1 MNSIFAERM
10 QGLGGRT
17 ETSFEVLA
25 KAKALEQEGR
35 EIVHLEIGEPDFD
48 TPKSVRDA
56 AIEAMKAGYTH
67 YVPSAGIP
75 EFRTVI
81 ADYISRTRSIDVSP
95 EEVVVTPGAKPI
107 IFFSM
112 LACIEYGDEVMYP
125 NPGFPVYESL
135 IKFIGA
141 KAVPMH
147 LKEENNFALDTV
159 DILEKITDKTK
170 MIILNFP
177 ENPTGGLLTEEN
189 LKGIADKV
197 KERQDL
203 IILSD
208 EIYSRIIYDGKHR
221 SIASLPGMKSKTTII
236 DGFSKTY
243 AMTGWRL
250 GYGVM
255 RQDMAEKISQLMIN
269 SNSCTTAFTQ
279 MAGIEA
285 LTGPQEEVEK
295 MVDEFKQRRDVI
307 IDGLNRIDGITC
319 KKPQATFYAFPNT
332 QDLNMTS
339 QALTDLLLNEAGV
352 AALSGTSF
360 GSNGEG
366 YLRFSFANSIAN
378 IEKALTRIKE
388 TVESL

>member
-1 MNSIFAERM
+1 
-10 QGLGGRT
+10 
-17 ETSFEVLA
+17 
-25 KAKALEQEGR
+25 
-35 EIVHLEIGEPDFD
+35 
-48 TPKSVRDA
+48 
-56 AIEAMKAGYTH
+56 
-67 YVPSAGIP
+67 
-75 EFRTVI
+75 
-81 ADYISRTRSIDVSP
+81 
-95 EEVVVTPGAKPI
+95 
-107 IFFSM
+107 
-112 LACIEYGDEVMYP
+112 
-125 NPGFPVYESL
+125 
-135 IKFIGA
+135 
-141 KAVPMH
+141 
-147 LKEENNFALDTV
+147 
-159 DILEKITDKTK
+159 

-189 LKGIADKV
+189 LEGIADKV
-197 KERQDL
+197 KDRQDL

-255 RQDMAEKISQLMIN
+255 RQDMAEKISQLMMN
-269 SNSCTTAFTQ
+269 SNSCTSAFTQ

-285 LTGPQEEVEK
+285 LTGPQEEVDK

-307 IDGLNRIDGITC
+307 IDGLNRIEGITC
-319 KKPQATFYAFPNT
+319 KKPQATFYAFPNI
-332 QDLNMTS
+332 QDLHMTS

-378 IEKALTRIKE
+378 IEKALVRIKE
-388 TVESL
+388 TVENL

>member
-1 MNSIFAERM
+1 M

-25 KAKALEQEGR
+25 KAKALEKEGR

-48 TPKSVRDA
+48 TPKNVRDA
-56 AIEAMKAGYTH
+56 AIEAMNTGYTH

-75 EFRTVI
+75 EFRMAI

-95 EEVVVTPGAKPI
+95 EEVIVTPGAKPI

-112 LACIEYGDEVMYP
+112 LACVEYGDEVMYP
-125 NPGFPVYESL
+125 NPGFPAYESL

-141 KAVPMH
+141 KPVPMH
-147 LKEENNFALDTV
+147 LKEEYNFALDTA

-189 LKGIADKV
+189 LEGIADKV
-197 KERQDL
+197 KDREDL

-208 EIYSRIIYDGKHR
+208 EVYSRIIYDGKHR

-269 SNSCTTAFTQ
+269 SNSCTSAFTQ

-285 LTGPQEEVEK
+285 LTGSQEEVEK
-295 MVDEFKQRRDVI
+295 MVDEFKRRRDVI
-307 IDGLNRIDGITC
+307 VSGLNRLEGITC
-319 KKPQATFYAFPNT
+319 KKPQATFYAFPNIK
-332 QDLNMTS
+332 DLNMTS

-366 YLRFSFANSIAN
+366 YLRLSFANSIAN
-378 IEKALTRIKE
+378 IEKSLAHIKE
-388 TVESL
+388 TVENL